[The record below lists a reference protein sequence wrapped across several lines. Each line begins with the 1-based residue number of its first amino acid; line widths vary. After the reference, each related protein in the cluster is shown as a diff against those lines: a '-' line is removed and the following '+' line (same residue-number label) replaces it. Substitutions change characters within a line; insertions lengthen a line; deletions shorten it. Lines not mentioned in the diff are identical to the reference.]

1 MRFFAPLVAA
11 FTLTCGLAAAQEAV
25 RFGVVNVNPTEAT
38 PGQIIQI
45 TYNSTLARHQP
56 KFVDFYLQGQ
66 ITANRPTPYILIS
79 RNEFGS
85 NGNILQQDAT
95 VPAITQSNTGVAPGS
110 GWNLWA
116 FTTFDQDGITQVGG
130 VAAGLK
136 IN

>member
-1 MRFFAPLVAA
+1 MRVFAPLVAA
-11 FTLTCGLAAAQEAV
+11 FTLTCGFAAAQEAV

-38 PGQIIQI
+38 PGQA
-45 TYNSTLARHQP
+45 THQP

-79 RNEFGS
+79 RNEFGA
-85 NGNILQQDAT
+85 NGNILEQDAM

-116 FTTFDQDGITQVGG
+116 FTTFDKDGITQVGG
-130 VAAGLK
+130 VAVGLK